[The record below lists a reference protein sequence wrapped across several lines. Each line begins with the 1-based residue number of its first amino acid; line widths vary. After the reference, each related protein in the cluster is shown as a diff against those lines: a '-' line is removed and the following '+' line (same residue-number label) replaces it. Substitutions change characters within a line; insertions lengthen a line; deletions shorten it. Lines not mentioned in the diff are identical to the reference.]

1 MKAENPQYLEPDAPA
16 PAPVSAQQLA
26 EVVPPQPKIERKQT
40 VKLKEEMEA
49 DGMLQDSQD
58 GAGVLDLEEKYH
70 DPNNMPSM
78 SVILEEIEVT
88 DGQLKKFAHSPDEH
102 DFFQF
107 KKESLEFAK
116 GTLET
121 NFGAGVLTPQ

>member
-1 MKAENPQYLEPDAPA
+1 MEPDAPA

-88 DGQLKKFAHSPDEH
+88 DG
-102 DFFQF
+102 
-107 KKESLEFAK
+107 
-116 GTLET
+116 
-121 NFGAGVLTPQ
+121 